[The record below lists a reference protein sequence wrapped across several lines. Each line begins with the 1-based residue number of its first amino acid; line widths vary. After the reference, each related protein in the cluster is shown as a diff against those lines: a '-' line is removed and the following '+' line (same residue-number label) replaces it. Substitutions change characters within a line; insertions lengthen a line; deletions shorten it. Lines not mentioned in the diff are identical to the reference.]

1 MIMERFFNTEGPVDS
16 RKQYCLPPLGRI
28 DLSELVSLIDRER
41 FFILHAPRQTGKTTC
56 LLALMEHLNR
66 EARYRCLYVN
76 FEKAQSAREDVRA
89 AMHAMLG
96 EIGMRARDSLGDPL
110 PLSIVKDSLDKFGA
124 HGALD
129 GLLTTWAQSS
139 SIPIVLLI
147 DEIDAL
153 IGDTLISVLRQL
165 RSGYD
170 KRPAGFPQ
178 SIVLCGVR
186 DVKDYR
192 IYSSTEKT
200 QITGGSAFNIKAESL
215 RLGDFIQD
223 EIAALYLQHTE
234 ETGQKFEDDA
244 IELAWNLTQGQPW
257 LVNALAYRACFK
269 MKAGRD
275 RSKPITA
282 AMILEAKE
290 AMIVDRVTHLD
301 QLAYKLKEPRVQRVI
316 EPMLKCIDL
325 DKPPSET
332 DTQYVLDLG
341 LIRRGPNGYEVA
353 NPIYREVIP
362 RELTYLAQANIESRI
377 QPAWYIRADG
387 ALDMTKLIGA
397 FQEFYRENAEV
408 WLERFAYKEAGPQ
421 LLMQAFLQR
430 IANGGGYI
438 HREYGLG
445 RGRTD
450 LLVIWPHA
458 GGKQKAVIELK
469 LVHKSVA
476 RTIAEGLTQ
485 TAEYMDRCGV
495 EDDGHLI
502 IFDRRRGRS
511 WRRKIFRRKA
521 RIKGITIQI
530 WGM

>member
-1 MIMERFFNTEGPVDS
+1 MIMERFFNTEGPVRADDN
-16 RKQYCLPPLGRI
+16 YCLPPLGRLDI
-28 DLSELVSLIDRER
+28 EDLLALIDRKR
-41 FFILHAPRQTGKTTC
+41 YFILHAPRQTGKTTC
-56 LLALMEHLNR
+56 LLALMEHLNQ
-66 EARYRCLYVN
+66 EGRYICLYSNV
-76 FEKAQSAREDVRA
+76 EAAQAARENVSEAMRA
-89 AMHAMLG
+89 IIGEIASNARDFLSDTFAHKQMTGVLEQYGGFAALG
-96 EIGMRARDSLGDPL
+96 EL
-110 PLSIVKDSLDKFGA
+110 LSK
-124 HGALD
+124 
-129 GLLTTWAQSS
+129 WADASAK
-139 SIPIVLLI
+139 PIVLIL
-147 DEIDAL
+147 DEIDSL

-165 RSGYD
+165 RTGYA
-170 KRPAGFPQ
+170 KRPAHFPQ
-178 SIVLCGVR
+178 SVILCGVR
-186 DVKDYR
+186 DVRDYR

-215 RLGDFIQD
+215 RLGDFIRD
-223 EIAALYLQHTE
+223 EMAALYAQHTA
-234 ETGQKFEDDA
+234 ETGQKFDDDA

-301 QLAYKLKEPRVQRVI
+301 QLADKLKEPRVQRVI
-316 EPMLKCIDL
+316 EPMLKGIDL

-362 RELTYLAQANIESRI
+362 RELTYIAQANIESRV

-387 ALDMTKLIGA
+387 AIDMAKLLGA
-397 FQEFYRENAEV
+397 FQEFFRENAEV

-421 LLMQAFLQR
+421 LLIQAFLQR
-430 IANGGGYI
+430 IVNGGGYI
-438 HREYGLG
+438 NREYGLG

-458 GGKQKAVIELK
+458 GGNQKAVIELK

-476 RTIAEGLTQ
+476 RTIAEGLVQ

-511 WRRKIFRRKA
+511 WRRKIFRKKA
-521 RIKGITIQI
+521 RTKGLTIQI